1 MRRLL
6 PLLIVLCLCLAG
18 AEKEKEKKSSDVEIL
33 EVTAHRQEGRIS
45 LDGRLLGHRAKPIQ
59 GIVLLFDFL
68 SSSAGVITTQK
79 YPTGEQMLASG
90 DEISFR
96 AQLRDAPR
104 AVRYRLNA
112 EDWQGHELRVGNA
125 GPYDIE

>member
-1 MRRLL
+1 MKRLL
-6 PLLIVLCLCLAG
+6 LLSAVLCLCLVG
-18 AEKEKEKKSSDVEIL
+18 ADKEKEKKSADVEIL

-45 LDGRLLGHRAKPIQ
+45 LDGRLLGHRSRPIQ
-59 GIVLLFDFL
+59 GLVLLFDFL
-68 SSSAGVITTQK
+68 SSSGGVITTQK
-79 YPTGEQMLASG
+79 YPTGEPILASG

-112 EDWQGHELRVGNA
+112 EDFQGHELRVGNA
-125 GPYDIE
+125 GSFDIE